1 MIITSSHPEAHPQVR
16 VPNHHAS
23 SSRDTGKSEVSR
35 NKSLLSDDYLRVVG
49 HPLGGP
55 NARKRRRLH
64 ILYFVPRYHPA
75 TGGASIWARELLMR
89 VARDHDVA
97 VVTQWREDTH
107 DYLRATTALA
117 PQVPYRDM
125 DQGIPVDI
133 IAPRPPY
140 RQWLI
145 ALSHLYDRWRPI
157 RPLFYALYRQA
168 LLPQLSALAADYNL
182 VHAIHIGLIYSSE
195 IAFAS
200 ARAPHIPF
208 VFTPFPHDG
217 GWEGRRFRRLYR
229 PSYAG
234 IAMTATEKAWLIERD
249 ADPERVHVCGGG
261 PVLAETGSAA
271 RFQEDFGLK
280 GPIVLFI
287 GQRLRHKGYAEL
299 IAAMPTVWEHR
310 PTAQF
315 VFVGPMTPEAQP
327 LFEEATKDP
336 RVIDLETVDL
346 QTKTDALAACSMPCV
361 PSTQESL
368 GLVYVEAWTYKKPV
382 IAAYT
387 DVAQEVVGA
396 CGGGLLV
403 PQTPAGISEAIL
415 QILDHPEAAGEMGDR
430 GYEEVVRRYGWEA
443 IAERMIGIY
452 ATLTRN
458 DRRGGISS

>member
-1 MIITSSHPEAHPQVR
+1 MNVR
-16 VPNHHAS
+16 
-23 SSRDTGKSEVSR
+23 KC
-35 NKSLLSDDYLRVVG
+35 
-49 HPLGGP
+49 
-55 NARKRRRLH
+55 RRLH

-125 DQGIPVDI
+125 DQGIPVHI

-140 RQWLI
+140 RRWLI
-145 ALSHLYDRWRPI
+145 ALSHLYDRWRPM

-200 ARAPHIPF
+200 ARAHHIPF

-229 PSYAG
+229 LSDAV

-299 IAAMPTVWEHR
+299 IAAMPTVWAHY
-310 PTAQF
+310 PTVQF
-315 VFVGPMTPEAQP
+315 VFLGPMTPEAQP
-327 LFEEATKDP
+327 LFDEATVDP
-336 RVIDLETVDL
+336 RVIDLGIVDL
-346 QTKTDALAACSMPCV
+346 QTKTDALAACSMLCV
-361 PSTQESL
+361 PSAQESL
-368 GLVYVEAWTYKKPV
+368 GLVYIEAWANKKPV

-387 DVAQEVVGA
+387 DVAQEVVGT

-403 PQTPAGISEAIL
+403 SQTPAGIAEAIL
-415 QILDHPEAAGEMGDR
+415 QLLNHPGPAEEMGLR
-430 GYEEVVRRYGWEA
+430 GYAEVTRRYSWKA
-443 IAERMIGIY
+443 IADQMCGIY
-452 ATLTRN
+452 SAVT
-458 DRRGGISS
+458 